1 MKCCQAV
8 LARNKDIC
16 QNIMIPKKE
25 RNGDIIY
32 NFSEGR
38 NYKQTCIPFSRSEA
52 LCDVGEG
59 TVREQ
64 FNAVTAFL
72 DMSAIYGSDT
82 RLATGLRRRKA
93 WQKLG
98 TLAESDDEHWNLPTR

>member
-52 LCDVGEG
+52 LCDVGKSLG
-59 TVREQ
+59 H
-64 FNAVTAFL
+64 
-72 DMSAIYGSDT
+72 
-82 RLATGLRRRKA
+82 
-93 WQKLG
+93 WQKVMMSIGIFQQGEL
-98 TLAESDDEHWNLPTR
+98 LCKC

>member
-8 LARNKDIC
+8 LAKNKDIC

-25 RNGDIIY
+25 LSKDIIY
-32 NFSEGR
+32 NFSGGR

-52 LCDVGEG
+52 LCDVGED

-72 DMSAIYGSDT
+72 DMSAIFGSDT
-82 RLATGLRRRKA
+82 RLATVLRRRK
-93 WQKLG
+93 G
-98 TLAESDDEHWNLPTR
+98 